1 LETAGGFVV
10 CRLLDEPVNDL
21 APRQITGWVGLL
33 DRIWRVLASP
43 YLTVI
48 LLVWTAVIL
57 AFSVIIPQAPPH
69 VEDAVVRSQWL
80 ADIPI
85 IARPLVE
92 RLQPLGLLD
101 LLGSAWLRVPLALV
115 IAHSLVALANWIPML
130 WYRLGWPSLV
140 QAGGEDW
147 QTVEIADPGRSFRL
161 EGSWAESSGQSQPP
175 AMQWLAEAGYHV
187 RPGGSQSEFV
197 AWRWRWSWLAV
208 AGVYV
213 GLALAAFGLIV
224 GGWLN
229 QVAEVDV
236 QPGGNPVPLSPAN
249 VPALTLDRVTA
260 VGSDP
265 LRPAAAEASLR
276 VLTGAGEGQPL
287 RVPLHGSQL
296 FQGTW
301 LTLFDLRP
309 IAVVT
314 ATDAATGGKVLLQPF
329 SAHTPPQE
337 VVRLPLTEN
346 PEASFVGVPAKNATI
361 RVDYQ
366 PPANQSSPP
375 IFSLSYFRGVA
386 TQPSRSLTLESGSEV
401 TLEQIRYRL
410 TFDYEVRLRINS
422 TLWWIAVAGGWGI
435 AALSFVLLAIA
446 PPVRVRG
453 RDNGGHTTLVVDTWS
468 GELGLRQA
476 LGALFAPDR

>member
-1 LETAGGFVV
+1 
-10 CRLLDEPVNDL
+10 VNDL
-21 APRQITGWVGLL
+21 APRQITGWIGLL

-69 VEDAVVRSQWL
+69 MEDAVVRSQWL

-85 IARPLVE
+85 VARPLVE

-101 LLGSAWLRVPLALV
+101 LLGSAWLRVPLALL
-115 IAHSLVALANWIPML
+115 IAHSLVVLADWIPAL
-130 WYRLGWPSLV
+130 WNRLGWSSP
-140 QAGGEDW
+140 ARPEDEGR
-147 QTVEIADPGRSFRL
+147 QPVEIAGPSRSFRL
-161 EGSWAESSGQSQPP
+161 EGSWAESSDQSRPLV
-175 AMQWLAEAGYHV
+175 MRRLAEAGYLI
-187 RPGGSQSEFV
+187 RPGGSQSDFV
-197 AWRWRWSWLAV
+197 VWRWWWSWLAV

-213 GLALAAFGLIV
+213 GLALAAFGLIL

-229 QVAEVDV
+229 QVNEVDV

-265 LRPAAAEASLR
+265 LRPAAAEASLH
-276 VLTGAGEGQPL
+276 VLTGTGEGQPL
-287 RVPLHGSQL
+287 IVPLHGSRL

-301 LTLFDLRP
+301 LTLFGLRP

-314 ATDAATGGKVLLQPF
+314 ATDAATGDKVLLQPF

-346 PEASFVGVPAKNATI
+346 PEARFVGVPAKNATL

-386 TQPSRSLTLESGSEV
+386 TQPSQTPSLESGSEV
-401 TLEQIRYRL
+401 MIEQIRYRL
-410 TFDYEVRLRINS
+410 TFDYEVRLRVNS

-435 AALSFVLLAIA
+435 AALSLVLLAVA
-446 PPVRVRG
+446 PPARVRG
-453 RDNGGHTTLVVDTWS
+453 RDDGCHTTLVVNTWS
-468 GELGLRQA
+468 GEPGLRQA
-476 LGALFAPDR
+476 LGALLAPDR